1 VYLYS
6 LSLPPCLSMGYPLLH
21 TLFICVL
28 FMTVGPSLIMV
39 NQHILK
45 ALDFPYPM
53 FLAGLGVVSSGFV
66 AWLAV
71 KLGYVQIQRAEA
83 IEGALWYRRVFPV
96 GLAHA
101 GTLSFGNM
109 VYLYLDV
116 GFIQMLKAF
125 TPVFIMLTSYLANID
140 SPTSP
145 VIASVVVISI
155 GTAATCSFTPQ
166 LNLLG
171 IFIMF
176 LSELTEG
183 VRLVFTQFFLQNL
196 KFGVIESQYVLSPA
210 SAFWLFSASAIF
222 ELPTMIER
230 NAFGIIY
237 NNLGLFILASAMG
250 IGVNFISYF
259 VIQATSS
266 LTMKILGTL
275 RNIVMVVVGVLLY
288 AEIITFN
295 QSVGYTISLLGFLGY
310 NLAKMGYF
318 DKKTAALEKY
328 DYDMKAMQKV

>member
-1 VYLYS
+1 
-6 LSLPPCLSMGYPLLH
+6 
-21 TLFICVL
+21 
-28 FMTVGPSLIMV
+28 MV

-45 ALDFPYPM
+45 ALSFPYPM
-53 FLAGLGVVSSGFV
+53 FLAGLGVVSSGL
-66 AWLAV
+66 LATLSV
-71 KLGYVQIQRAEA
+71 RMGWVQVQRSEA
-83 IEGALWYRRVFPV
+83 IEGRLWYQRVLPV

-125 TPVFIMLTSYLANID
+125 TPVFIMLTGYLASID
-140 SPTSP
+140 TPTHP
-145 VIASVVVISI
+145 VILSVIVISI

-183 VRLVFTQFFLQNL
+183 IRLVITQFFLQQL
-196 KFGVIESQYVLSPA
+196 KFGVMESQYVLAPA
-210 SAFWLFSASAIF
+210 SAFWLFLASAIF
-222 ELPTMIER
+222 ELPSMLQ
-230 NAFGIIY
+230 NGAFLIMADNI
-237 NNLGLFILASAMG
+237 GLFLVASFMG
-250 IGVNFISYF
+250 IGVNFISYY
-259 VIQATSS
+259 VIQSTSS

-275 RNIVMVVVGVLLY
+275 RNIVMVIVGVMLY
-288 AEIITFN
+288 AEVITFH
-295 QSVGYTISLLGFLGY
+295 QAIGYSISLLGFVGY

-318 DKKTAALEKY
+318 EG
-328 DYDMKAMQKV
+328 KVVVGDGGRFESKV